1 MLPIIDTGDWE
12 ACLQA
17 IADRRSTVDPG
28 IETAVRTIIAEV
40 AKRGDHAVRAFTERF
55 DRVSIGPISVPQE
68 ALQAA
73 FEQSDAEWRR
83 VITEAADNIR
93 RFHEKQLRESWF
105 TDDGDG
111 VRLGQR
117 MLPMERVALYIPGG
131 TAAYPSSVL
140 MTAIPAQVA
149 GVAEIHLVSPPQSGG
164 IPHPLVL
171 ATAHML
177 DLQRVYAVG
186 GAQAIAALAYGTQ
199 SIPRVD
205 KIVGPGNAYVT
216 MAKKLVYGQVDI
228 DSLAGPSE
236 VIVLADETASPVFI
250 AHDLLAQAEH
260 DVRASAILVTP
271 HRETADAVLAQLAQI
286 TPTLE
291 RQAIAEQ
298 ALAECGACIVTTSM
312 EEAIRV
318 VNYLAPEHLE
328 LLVREP
334 WAMLEHI
341 RHAGAVFLGPY
352 SPEPVGD
359 YYAGPNHVLPTGGTA
374 RYASALGVD
383 DFLRQQS
390 VISYSRERLVT
401 TGPSIVALA
410 HSEGLSAHAEAVA
423 VRLRSEASFVNSR
436 QDGS

>member
-1 MLPIIDTGDWE
+1 MVPIIDTGDWE
-12 ACLQA
+12 VRLQA
-17 IADRRSTVDPG
+17 IADRRSTVDLR
-28 IETAVRTIIAEV
+28 IEDAVRAIIAEV
-40 AKRGDHAVRAFTERF
+40 ARRGDDAVRTFTRRF
-55 DRVSIGPISVPQE
+55 DGVSTGPISVPRK

-73 FEQSDAEWRR
+73 FEQSDPQWRR

-111 VRLGQR
+111 VCLGQR

-149 GVAEIHLVSPPQSGG
+149 GVAEIHLASPPQPDGN
-164 IPHPLVL
+164 PHPLVL

-177 DLQRVYAVG
+177 GLQRVYAVG
-186 GAQAIAALAYGTQ
+186 GAQAIAAFAHGTQ

-236 VIVLADETASPVFI
+236 VVVLADETAPPVFI

-260 DVRASAILVTP
+260 DVLASAILVTP
-271 HRETADAVLAQLAQI
+271 HRETADAVLTHLEQI
-286 TPTLE
+286 TPGLE
-291 RQAIAEQ
+291 RRAIAEQ
-298 ALAECGACIVTTSM
+298 ALAECGACVVTASM

-334 WAMLEHI
+334 WTTLEHI

-359 YYAGPNHVLPTGGTA
+359 YYAGPNHVLPTGGAA
-374 RYASALGVD
+374 RYASALGID

-390 VISYSRERLVT
+390 VISYSRERLAR

-410 HSEGLSAHAEAVA
+410 RSEGLSAHAEAIT
-423 VRLRSEASFVNSR
+423 VRLRSKT
-436 QDGS
+436 

>member
-1 MLPIIDTGDWE
+1 MVPIIDTGDWE
-12 ACLQA
+12 ARLQA
-17 IADRRSTVDPG
+17 IADRRSTIDPG
-28 IETAVRTIIAEV
+28 VEATVRAIIAEV
-40 AKRGDHAVRAFTERF
+40 ARRGDDAVRAFTERF
-55 DRVSIGPISVPQE
+55 DGVSIGPISVPQE

-73 FEQSDAEWRR
+73 FEQSDPEWRR
-83 VITEAADNIR
+83 VLTEATDNIR
-93 RFHEKQLRESWF
+93 RFHEKQLRKSWF

-149 GVAEIHLVSPPQSGG
+149 GVAEIHLASPPQSDG

-177 DLQRVYAVG
+177 GLQRVYAVG

-260 DVRASAILVTP
+260 DVRASAMLVTP
-271 HRETADAVLAQLAQI
+271 HRETADAVLVHLAQI
-286 TPTLE
+286 TPALE

-298 ALAECGACIVTTSM
+298 ALAECGACVVTASM
-312 EEAIRV
+312 DEAVRV

-334 WAMLEHI
+334 WVTLEHI

-359 YYAGPNHVLPTGGTA
+359 YYAGPNHVLPTGGAA

-390 VISYSRERLVT
+390 VISYSRERLAA

-410 HSEGLSAHAEAVA
+410 QSEGLSAHAEAVA
-423 VRLRSEASFVNSR
+423 VRLRPEA
-436 QDGS
+436 